1 MAYNFELIKTDT
13 VGARRGRL
21 TLTHGTVETPVFMP
35 VGTQATV
42 KAMTPD
48 ELTGLGFEMI
58 LSNMYHLYLR
68 PGIDVIEELGGLHKF
83 MGWNGPILTD
93 SGGFQVFS
101 LCDFRKIE
109 EKGVRFRSHLD
120 GSEHMLTPEDVV
132 GIQGRLG
139 VDIMMA
145 LDECTPHP
153 ATKEYAKESLERTG
167 RWAARCKDAKTNLA
181 DDSALFAIVQGGMYE
196 DLRKLSAGA
205 LVDMGFDGYAV
216 GGLSVGEDKG
226 LMYSML
232 EASISAL
239 PASCARYMMG
249 VGTPTDIVEA
259 VERGVD
265 MFDCVM
271 PTRNARNGS
280 LFTKRGKLVIKNN
293 QYKLDQAPIEAG
305 CKCYTCSNF
314 SRAYLRHLYM
324 SGEILASRLNTIH
337 NLYFYHDLMVSIR
350 DSIELGKFAE
360 FKSDFYNSLD
370 DDN

>member
-1 MAYNFELIKTDT
+1 MAYSFELIKTDPA
-13 VGARRGRL
+13 GARRGRL
-21 TLTHGTVETPVFMP
+21 TLTNGTVETPVFMP
-35 VGTQATV
+35 VGTQASV
-42 KAMTPD
+42 KAMTPE
-48 ELTGLGFEMI
+48 ELTEMGFEMI

-68 PGIDVIEELGGLHKF
+68 PGIDIIEELGGLHKF
-83 MGWNGPILTD
+83 MGWSRPILTD

-109 EKGVRFRSHLD
+109 EDGVRFRSHLD
-120 GSEHMLTPEDVV
+120 GTEHMLTPEDVV
-132 GIQGRLG
+132 QIQGRLG

-153 ATKEYAKESLERTG
+153 ATMEYAKESLERTH
-167 RWAARCKDAKTNLA
+167 RWAGRCKDAKAALA
-181 DDSALFAIVQGGMYE
+181 DQSALFAIVQGGMYE
-196 DLRKLSAGA
+196 DLRVLSARG
-205 LVDMGFDGYAV
+205 LVDMGFDGYAI

-239 PASCARYMMG
+239 PEGKARYMMG
-249 VGTPTDIVEA
+249 VGTPRDLVEA
-259 VERGVD
+259 VARGVD

-293 QYKLDQAPIEAG
+293 RYKSDPAPIEPD
-305 CKCYTCSNF
+305 CKCYTCTNF
-314 SRAYLRHLYM
+314 SRAYLRHLYV

-337 NLYFYHDLMVSIR
+337 NLYFYYDLMKRIR
-350 DSIELGKFAE
+350 DSIELGSFTD
-360 FKSDFYNSLD
+360 FKSDFYSVLED
-370 DDN
+370 ED

>member
-1 MAYNFELIKTDT
+1 LAYSFELIKTDPT
-13 VGARRGRL
+13 GARRGKL
-21 TLTHGTVETPVFMP
+21 TLTNGTVETPVFMP
-35 VGTQATV
+35 VGTQASV
-42 KAMTPD
+42 KAMTPL
-48 ELTGLGFEMI
+48 EIRELGFEMI

-83 MGWNGPILTD
+83 MGWPGPILTD

-132 GIQGRLG
+132 EIQGRLG

-153 ATKEYAKESLERTG
+153 ATIEYARESLERTH
-167 RWAARCKDAKTNLA
+167 RWAGRCKEAKVNQA
-181 DDSALFAIVQGGMYE
+181 DEGALFAIVQGGMYE
-196 DLRKLSAGA
+196 DLRTESAKG
-205 LVDMGFDGYAV
+205 LVELGFDGYAI

-232 EASISAL
+232 SASISIL
-239 PASCARYMMG
+239 PGSGARYMMG
-249 VGTPTDIVEA
+249 VGTPADIVEA

-293 QYKLDQAPIEAG
+293 QYKLDEAPIEAG
-305 CKCYTCSNF
+305 CGCYTCSNF
-314 SRAYLRHLYM
+314 SRGYLRHLYM

-337 NLYFYHDLMVSIR
+337 NLYFYHDLMKKIR
-350 DSIELGKFAE
+350 DSIEQGRFAE
-360 FKSDFYNSLD
+360 FKKDFYNALE
-370 DDN
+370 DN